1 MVDDSDVNNL
11 MFENDEL
18 DLPKETTTDDETF
31 PSFEDQR
38 NIIIQLL
45 KENQENAKEGDRVYI
60 IPQFW
65 YADFFNPQTVDPSQL
80 GPIDTALICR
90 DYGNFILAEYDR
102 NPYISIPE
110 SVFVKLVSWYGLT
123 NNSQPVSTHLVYD
136 ENRSLITEYNQCV
149 FRVHH
154 LVDNDQERRH
164 GGGINRRVSYF
175 AISRL
180 CTVKQLSI
188 KILDTFFERESDL
201 DISQAKFKIWFVKDS
216 ERAGSN
222 SILSSSFKL
231 DPLQFMQLATHRRIT
246 PQLFDHT
253 LKDVDILTGDFV
265 VELRQSNKNYH
276 WISNYFIY
284 NRLTPTGGTTGLYNL
299 GNTCYM
305 NSALQCLVHIPE
317 LRDYFLYNCY
327 EAEIN
332 INNPLGYKGY
342 VARAF
347 SGLVQNLFGGKAL
360 ASCSN
365 LSSSYSPTGFKGTI
379 GHVNSMFSG
388 YMQQDSQEFIT
399 FLLDGLHEDLNRI
412 VNKPYIEKPSL
423 SPEDDSNDFNVI
435 KRLAEDTWKL
445 HLRRNDS
452 VITDLFVG
460 LYESTL
466 QCPECNNVS
475 ITFDPYNDLTLPL
488 PVNTVWH
495 CKVKVFPQ
503 NSPPCILEVEMGKS
517 STYQDLK
524 EYVAKYADLDPKNLY
539 GCEIFSHQFYN
550 NYESPESNSQFLP
563 IQELISESD
572 DVIFY
577 EIIASKDDTVV
588 PVLNSRIEEGFKSP
602 RLFGVPFFIALSPDE
617 KTNPGAI
624 RYKIEKY
631 FSHLSGGFVE
641 FPSQSEEKD
650 HLSSAFPLLREKY
663 PECTLDEYQK
673 FLNYAVQEDIGT
685 IDKYFKIKVIEET
698 AAEDDSNQQML
709 LDADDT
715 SPRFWTPYSPIN
727 INRAKDISELLN
739 PVVRDIY
746 DYPSLLKT
754 TMHPITEDNGSNEQS
769 DKVTN
774 LLNESDRAQDSD
786 VDLENVQ
793 EVQNKNVMS
802 SEQYETPVQSNNKNN
817 NNNNNN
823 NINDNKVTPL
833 VNFHTSIV
841 CEWSE
846 PAIQEVFSEDKLINW
861 EKPAELKNTQLEVDR
876 QKRQQEEEKKITL
889 HDCLKLFSKRE
900 VLGMNDSW
908 YCPKCREHRQAT
920 KQIQLWDTPDVLL
933 IHLKRFENL
942 RSFSDKIDEVVY
954 FPITGLDMSPYMV
967 NKEDPR
973 GTIYDLVAV
982 DNHYGGLGG
991 GHYTAYA
998 KNSSDSRW
1006 YYFDDSRVT
1015 ETSPER
1021 SIASSAYLL
1030 FYMRRTADGKC
1041 GTQDLQELIRKSREN
1056 YDYGIKQMYDR
1067 QKLLFESNKTDSE
1080 ELVEMDEQ
1088 SSNMT
1093 APRDGTSL
1101 DDRGDSP
1108 EANGSPSSHDNSVS
1122 ARSADY
1128 SVRSLEVGRL
1138 QPTESLEENESNM
1151 GRRKLRILN
1160 KTYNEP
1166 SIAHSPTSSVSSDD
1180 GTDSISAVISQ
1191 PKSGNDNI
1199 LRSPTKD

>member
-1 MVDDSDVNNL
+1 MVNDSSDEHLVL
-11 MFENDEL
+11 DNDEVGS
-18 DLPKETTTDDETF
+18 PKETTIDDEAF
-31 PSFEDQR
+31 PSFENQR
-38 NIIIQLL
+38 NIITQLL
-45 KENQENAKEGDRVYI
+45 KEDQENAKEGDRVYV

-65 YADFFNPQTVDPSQL
+65 YAKLFDPQTVDPAQL

-90 DYGNFILAEYDR
+90 DYRNFILVEYDK

-110 SVFVKLVSWYGLT
+110 PVFLKLVSWYGLA
-123 NNSQPVSTHLVYD
+123 NNSQPVCTHLVYD
-136 ENRSLITEYNQCV
+136 ENHNLITEYNQCV

-154 LVDNDQERRH
+154 LVDNDQDRRR
-164 GGGINRRVSYF
+164 GGGVNRRVSYF

-201 DISQAKFKIWFVKDS
+201 DITKAKFKIWFVKDS
-216 ERAGSN
+216 EQVGSN
-222 SILSSSFKL
+222 SVLNSSFRL
-231 DPLQFMQLATHRRIT
+231 DPFQFMELPIHRRIT
-246 PQLFDHT
+246 PRLFDHT
-253 LKDVDILTGDFV
+253 LKGVDILTGDFV
-265 VELRQSNKNYH
+265 VELRQYDKNYH
-276 WISNYFIY
+276 WLSNYFMY
-284 NRLTPTGGTTGLYNL
+284 NQLTPTGGTTGLYNL

-317 LRDYFLYNCY
+317 LRDYFLYNCH
-327 EAEIN
+327 EDEIN
-332 INNPLGYKGY
+332 LDNPLGYQGY

-360 ASCSN
+360 STGST
-365 LSSSYSPTGFKGTI
+365 LSPAYSPTNFKSTI

-423 SPEDDSNDFNVI
+423 SPEDDGNDFTVI
-435 KRLAEDTWKL
+435 KKLAEDTWRL
-445 HLRRNDS
+445 HLQRNDS

-475 ITFDPYNDLTLPL
+475 VTFDPYNDLTLPL

-503 NSPPCILEVEMGKS
+503 NSPPCILEVEMGKT

-524 EYVAKYADLDPKNLY
+524 EYVAKYADIDAKNLY

-577 EIIASKDDTVV
+577 EIVASGNDKIV
-588 PVLNSRIEEGFKSP
+588 PILNSRIEKGFKSP
-602 RLFGVPFFIALSPDE
+602 RLFGVPFFIVLSPE
-617 KTNPGAI
+617 ECSNPGAV
-624 RYKIEKY
+624 RYKIERY

-641 FPSQSEEKD
+641 FPSLSEAED
-650 HLSSAFPLLREKY
+650 HSLSTFPLLREKY
-663 PECTLDEYQK
+663 PECTFNEYQK
-673 FLNYAVQEDIGT
+673 FLRYAVQEEVGT
-685 IDKYFKIKVIEET
+685 VNKYFKIKTLREISSENE
-698 AAEDDSNQQML
+698 SNQQMPS
-709 LDADDT
+709 DADDLP
-715 SPRFWTPYSPIN
+715 PRFWTPYSPIN
-727 INRAKDISELLN
+727 LNRAKDISELLN
-739 PVVRDIY
+739 PVIKDIY
-746 DYPSLLKT
+746 DYPSLLRAAKNQ
-754 TMHPITEDNGSNEQS
+754 TMEGNGSYEQN
-769 DKVTN
+769 DKVSDSQ
-774 LLNESDRAQDSD
+774 NESIAAQDSD
-786 VDLENVQ
+786 IDLENAQ
-793 EVQNKNVMS
+793 EEPQGEDAVDP
-802 SEQYETPVQSNNKNN
+802 EQRETTIHNADSDNNQ
-817 NNNNNN
+817 
-823 NINDNKVTPL
+823 VTPL
-833 VNFHTSIV
+833 VDSHTLII

-861 EKPAELKNTQLEVDR
+861 EKPAELKNTQLALER
-876 QKRQQEEEKKITL
+876 QQRQQEEEKRITL

-908 YCPKCREHRQAT
+908 YCPKCKEHRQAT
-920 KQIQLWDTPDVLL
+920 KQIQLWDTPAVLL

-998 KNSSDSRW
+998 KNANDSKW

-1021 SIASSAYLL
+1021 GIASSAYLL

-1041 GTQDLQELIRKSREN
+1041 GTQDLQKLIQKSRKN
-1056 YDYGIKQMYDR
+1056 YDDRIRQMYER
-1067 QKLLFESNKTDSE
+1067 QRLLFESNQTDSE
-1080 ELVEMDEQ
+1080 ELADIEGQ
-1088 SSNMT
+1088 SSKLE
-1093 APRDGTSL
+1093 APKEEPCL
-1101 DDRGDSP
+1101 EERGDSP
-1108 EANGSPSSHDNSVS
+1108 EANGSSSSHENSLS

-1138 QPTESLEENESNM
+1138 QPTEPLDENENNM
-1151 GRRKLRILN
+1151 SRRKLRILN

-1166 SIAHSPTSSVSSDD
+1166 SIAHSPASSVSSD
-1180 GTDSISAVISQ
+1180 GTDSISAAVSQ
-1191 PKSGNDNI
+1191 SKSGNDNI

>member
-1 MVDDSDVNNL
+1 MVDDSGDSHSIL
-11 MFENDEL
+11 ENDAVGSPREN
-18 DLPKETTTDDETF
+18 TIDDEAF
-31 PSFEDQR
+31 PTLENQR
-38 NIIIQLL
+38 NIITQLVN
-45 KENQENAKEGDRVYI
+45 ENQENAKEGDSVYI

-65 YADFFNPQTVDPSQL
+65 YANFFDPQTIDPTQL

-90 DYGNFILAEYDR
+90 DYRNFILVEYDKC
-102 NPYISIPE
+102 PYISIPE
-110 SVFVKLVSWYGLT
+110 PVFVKLVNWYGLA
-123 NNSQPVSTHLVYD
+123 NDSQPVSTHLVYD
-136 ENRSLITEYNQCV
+136 ENHNLITEYNQCV

-154 LVDNDQERRH
+154 LVESDQDRRH
-164 GGGINRRVSYF
+164 GGGLNKRVSYF

-201 DISQAKFKIWFVKDS
+201 DVSKAKFKIWFVKYS
-216 ERAGSN
+216 EQVGSN
-222 SILSSSFKL
+222 SILNSSFKL
-231 DPLQFMQLATHRRIT
+231 DPLQFMELPLHRRIT
-246 PQLFDHT
+246 PLLFHHT
-253 LKDVDILTGDFV
+253 LKEVDILTGDFV
-265 VELRQSNKNYH
+265 VELRQYNKNYH
-276 WISNYFIY
+276 WLSNYFMY
-284 NRLTPTGGTTGLYNL
+284 NQLTPSSGITGLYNL

-317 LRDYFLYNCY
+317 LRDYFLYNCF
-327 EAEIN
+327 EDEIN
-332 INNPLGYKGY
+332 CNNPLGYQGY

-347 SGLVQNLFGGKAL
+347 SGLVQNLFGCKT
-360 ASCSN
+360 
-365 LSSSYSPTGFKGTI
+365 LSSGSTLTPAYSPTGFKSTI
-379 GHVNSMFSG
+379 GHFNSMFSG

-412 VNKPYIEKPSL
+412 VDKPYIEKPSL

-445 HLRRNDS
+445 HLQRNDS

-503 NSPPCILEVEMGKS
+503 NSPPCVLEVEMGKS
-517 STYQDLK
+517 STYQNLK
-524 EYVAKYADLDPKNLY
+524 EYVAKYANIEPRNLY

-577 EIIASKDDTVV
+577 EIVASQNDTIV
-588 PVLNSRIEEGFKSP
+588 PILNSRIEEGFKNP
-602 RLFGVPFFIALSPDE
+602 RLFGVPFFIVLSPE
-617 KTNPGAI
+617 ERVNPGAI
-624 RYKIEKY
+624 RYKLEKY

-641 FPSQSEEKD
+641 FPSLSEMEN
-650 HLSSAFPLLREKY
+650 HSLPTLPLLREKY
-663 PECTLDEYQK
+663 PEYTFDEYQE
-673 FLNYAVQEDIGT
+673 FLKYAVKEDIGT
-685 IDKYFKIKVIEET
+685 IDTHFKIKTIEET
-698 AAEDDSNQQML
+698 TTENEDDPNQQIL
-709 LDADDT
+709 PDNANQL
-715 SPRFWTPYSPIN
+715 PRFWTPYSPIN
-727 INRAKDISELLN
+727 VNRAKDISESLN

-746 DYPSLLKT
+746 DYPSLLQAAKGP
-754 TMHPITEDNGSNEQS
+754 TMDDNGSNEQK
-769 DKVTN
+769 DKV
-774 LLNESDRAQDSD
+774 SDLQTEPTTAQDSD
-786 VDLENVQ
+786 IDLENAQ
-793 EVQNKNVMS
+793 EEQQDENSVDSEPNEATTQN
-802 SEQYETPVQSNNKNN
+802 T
-817 NNNNNN
+817 
-823 NINDNKVTPL
+823 NDNNDNQIIPL
-833 VNFHTSIV
+833 VNSQTFIV

-846 PAIQEVFSEDKLINW
+846 SAIQEVFSEDKLINW
-861 EKPAELKNTQLEVDR
+861 EKPAELKNTQLEVER

-908 YCPKCREHRQAT
+908 YCPSCKEHRQAT

-942 RSFSDKIDEVVY
+942 RSFSDKIDEVVH
-954 FPITGLDMSPYMV
+954 FPITGLDMSPYLV
-967 NKEDPR
+967 NKGDPR

-998 KNSSDSRW
+998 KNVDDSKW

-1015 ETSPER
+1015 ETTPER
-1021 SIASSAYLL
+1021 GIASSAYLL
-1030 FYMRRTADGKC
+1030 FYVRRTADGKC
-1041 GTQDLQELIRKSREN
+1041 GTHELQELIQKSRKN
-1056 YDYGIKQMYDR
+1056 YDDRIRQMYDR
-1067 QKLLFESNKTDSE
+1067 QRMLFESNKTDSE
-1080 ELVEMDEQ
+1080 EIADIEEDSSKIEQ
-1088 SSNMT
+1088 
-1093 APRDGTSL
+1093 PREEDTPDGRVDS
-1101 DDRGDSP
+1101 GDSGDSS
-1108 EANGSPSSHDNSVS
+1108 EANGSTSSHENSVS

-1138 QPTESLEENESNM
+1138 QPRESLDENENNM
-1151 GRRKLRILN
+1151 SRRKLRILN

-1166 SIAHSPTSSVSSDD
+1166 SIAHSPASSVSSD
-1180 GTDSISAVISQ
+1180 GTDSISAALSQ
-1191 PKSGNDNI
+1191 AKSGNDNI